1 MPFVRG
7 TTSNRWTLSKYR
19 KWKKRLHT
27 MTAKAIDI
35 AMYKTLSAWLRQKA
49 VSETVVY
56 TFGCSGCTRSF
67 YQELCVNKRLS
78 KQSRHR
84 WFKKPSRS
92 LWRHCSGTNGYN
104 KYLYIIQN
112 SIPEMSHERHGFPDH
127 RLFEC
132 LLNNS
137 FRLTSEKYQLTL
149 LALCEGKPPVTNG
162 FPSQRASDAEKVSI
176 SWRLH
181 ALFIFVA
188 KWFCENLILQPMKDH
203 SRKTHND
210 YVTKL
215 TRSAYPGNP
224 FVTLRA
230 HPSHP
235 AGGTQ
240 LFCTYGVIALRKR
253 PRRKQRKQRV
263 ADLLTSIEHCLFNS
277 FNVLC
282 ILCDITHTPLW

>member
-1 MPFVRG
+1 MNVNNDELPAIRL
-7 TTSNRWTLSKYR
+7 SWTEFCNCFKI
-19 KWKKRLHT
+19 KK
-27 MTAKAIDI
+27 I
-35 AMYKTLSAWLRQKA
+35 
-49 VSETVVY
+49 
-56 TFGCSGCTRSF
+56 
-67 YQELCVNKRLS
+67 QELCVNKRLS

-84 WFKKPSRS
+84 WFKKPSRA
-92 LWRHCSGTNGYN
+92 LWRHCNGTNGYN
-104 KYLYIIQN
+104 NYLYIIQN

-137 FRLTSEKYQLTL
+137 FRLTSEKHQLTL
-149 LALCEGKPPVTNG
+149 LALCQGKPPVIGG

-176 SWRLH
+176 TWRLH

-188 KWFCENLILQPMKDH
+188 KWFCKDLILQPMKDH

-215 TRSAYPGNP
+215 TRSVDKYPVNP

-253 PRRKQRKQRV
+253 PRREQIKQWV
-263 ADLLTSIEHCLFNS
+263 ADLLTSIEHCLFNGS
-277 FNVLC
+277 NVMC